1 MGKRK
6 LSYFFK
12 LIFFPGLHRSETSH
26 IITIQLTNIVIK
38 YLLIYINAMFSN
50 DHSNFLASSYYLSET
65 SLHARV
71 CVCVCV
77 TESEREIQEKE
88 RRGRRLESGGH

>member
-1 MGKRK
+1 
-6 LSYFFK
+6 
-12 LIFFPGLHRSETSH
+12 
-26 IITIQLTNIVIK
+26 
-38 YLLIYINAMFSN
+38 MFSN

-71 CVCVCV
+71 CVCV
-77 TESEREIQEKE
+77 TESEREIREKE